1 MGNIIPNHDR
11 KAPSLE
17 ARHAV
22 PLGLYPKCPWDHRT
36 LKKMVLEKKVAPIF
50 KGEEDPSRDDL
61 EECPICML
69 VRYATRTHTRTHTLE
84 ARPLSALGLSP
95 SAEFHPFK
103 RDIV

>member
-1 MGNIIPNHDR
+1 MI
-11 KAPSLE
+11 ASE

-69 VRYATRTHTRTHTLE
+69 VRYATRTHTHTHE
-84 ARPLSALGLSP
+84 SSASLGLGSLSLGRIP
-95 SAEFHPFK
+95 SVQERHRLTRLA
-103 RDIV
+103 